1 MPTVEA
7 IPTTSKSKCL
17 SQDEILIDKGS
28 QRVSIETG
36 ESRRNSDQSDLISD
50 HRAHSTN
57 QKKLI
62 TQLVNHLNDFSD
74 KRNLNG
80 YDYNQEDQITQY
92 DQENREFTEITS
104 RQQLKND
111 FPDKSEISKSIKE
124 WLNEKTRY
132 FAIKQNK
139 NLNHK

>member
-7 IPTTSKSKCL
+7 IPTTSKSKWL
-17 SQDEILIDKGS
+17 SQEEILIDKGS

-132 FAIKQNK
+132 FALKQNI